1 MGAFLVGNTDLV
13 APRIASA
20 LKSGFPRQ
28 SAARGRR
35 VFLMWP
41 DSKRSHSDEALLA
54 GLASGD
60 PRAAAG
66 FVRRF
71 QARVFGLAL
80 AIVGDRAAAEEVAQE
95 TFLRAWRHAGSFDP
109 RRGAVASWLLTIARN
124 TAVDAS
130 RQSRFRPMDPDAIL
144 ALAHT
149 DPGPNPEEAAMT
161 GHDIRAVREALKA
174 LPDEQRR
181 VLVMAAFGGMTVR
194 EIAEAEDIPLG
205 TAKTRIRSG
214 MLKLRTALEGDR

>member
-1 MGAFLVGNTDLV
+1 MD
-13 APRIASA
+13 P
-20 LKSGFPRQ
+20 
-28 SAARGRR
+28 
-35 VFLMWP
+35 
-41 DSKRSHSDEALLA
+41 KRSHSDESLLA

-60 PRAAAG
+60 PDAAAA

-95 TFLRAWRHAGSFDP
+95 TFVRAWKHAGGYDS

-130 RQSRFRPMDPDAIL
+130 RHSRSTPMDPDAIL
-144 ALAHT
+144 ALAET
-149 DPGPNPEEAAMT
+149 DPAPNPEDAAMT
-161 GHDIRAVREALKA
+161 GHEVGALREALKG
-174 LPDEQRR
+174 LPDDQRR
-181 VLVMAAFGGMTVR
+181 ALIMAAFGGMTVR
-194 EIAEAEDIPLG
+194 QIAEAEQIPLG

-214 MLKLRTALEGDR
+214 ILKLRTALEGER